1 MLLVLVVI
9 SGILFAPLLV
19 KVIAYGFE
27 STNSKF
33 ELTVFLTRLMFPY
46 IFLISLVA
54 LCMGILNSLKR
65 FASPAASPILLNLSI
80 VFGAV
85 VLTRYFTESTIA
97 VAIGVLVGGMLQLL
111 LQVPFLIKEGMLP
124 RLNFNWR
131 HPALKSLTL
140 LMLPSVYG
148 AAVYQINV
156 LVITLLASFL
166 PNGSVSYL
174 WYADRLSEF
183 PLGIFS
189 IAVATATL
197 PTLADHVAKKDMIS
211 FRKTTNFSLRLAFLI
226 DLPAAAGLFMLSEL
240 IVNILFQRGRFSHEA
255 TIATANALKMFTLGI
270 PFVSGVRNLVPA
282 FFALKSP
289 KIPVLVATVALIVN
303 AIMATILM
311 QYLLHCGLALSLS
324 ISAIV
329 NFLLLIIL
337 FRRKVGRIYGRIFLK
352 SILRT
357 IFATSI
363 MVVFIFVALKY
374 IDPASYSNFFYKFSG
389 LILMI
394 GMSCV
399 LYIAIIRTISKDE
412 YSAIKAM
419 IQRKKN
425 LPSACSM

>member
-1 MLLVLVVI
+1 
-9 SGILFAPLLV
+9 
-19 KVIAYGFE
+19 
-27 STNSKF
+27 
-33 ELTVFLTRLMFPY
+33 
-46 IFLISLVA
+46 
-54 LCMGILNSLKR
+54 
-65 FASPAASPILLNLSI
+65 
-80 VFGAV
+80 
-85 VLTRYFTESTIA
+85 
-97 VAIGVLVGGMLQLL
+97 
-111 LQVPFLIKEGMLP
+111 
-124 RLNFNWR
+124 
-131 HPALKSLTL
+131 
-140 LMLPSVYG
+140 
-148 AAVYQINV
+148 
-156 LVITLLASFL
+156 
-166 PNGSVSYL
+166 
-174 WYADRLSEF
+174 
-183 PLGIFS
+183 
-189 IAVATATL
+189 
-197 PTLADHVAKKDMIS
+197 MIS